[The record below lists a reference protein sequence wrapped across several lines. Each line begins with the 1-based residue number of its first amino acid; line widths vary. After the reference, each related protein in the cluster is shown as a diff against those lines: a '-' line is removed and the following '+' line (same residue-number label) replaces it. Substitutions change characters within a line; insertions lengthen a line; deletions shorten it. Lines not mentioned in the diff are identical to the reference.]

1 LKALDQGAKRAVIE
15 WHRRSGKDVT
25 CWNYLIKQAVAE
37 KGNYYYFFPTGEQ
50 ARQALWE
57 NIENDGFRMINHIPN
72 ELINRRLD
80 QQMFVEL
87 KNGSTIK
94 VIGSDKFE
102 QRNVGTNPKGVV
114 FSEYSITEPQVW
126 GFVRPILKVNK
137 GWAIFNFTPRGV
149 NHAVKTYQIG
159 KENNWFTETLT
170 IDDTKV
176 MTKEEYEQE
185 LAEGMPQDLAE
196 QEYYCKR
203 IEGASSVFRKID
215 ANIHNE
221 EIKSEVNRRYQ
232 IGIDLAKHQDFTV
245 LTAIDSH
252 TFQVA
257 KQERFN
263 KLDWDLQKENIIKFI
278 RYWNS
283 GKVFMDTTGIGDP
296 IFDDLTKQ
304 GISIEPFRFTEISR
318 EQLLNGLKI
327 LLEQNKIKIPNDEI
341 LTNELKSFQYELTG
355 QKVKMK
361 VPSGLHDDMVMSLAL
376 AVWGLSEKL
385 PLEGINFDF
394 YKETDWG

>member
-1 LKALDQGAKRAVIE
+1 LDKGAKRAVIE
-15 WHRRSGKDVT
+15 WHRRSGKDKV
-25 CWNYLIKQAVAE
+25 CWNYIIKQAVAE

-57 NIENDGFRMINHIPN
+57 NIDNNGFRMLDHIPAD
-72 ELINRRLD
+72 LIERKLD

-114 FSEYSITEPQVW
+114 FSEFSITEPQVW
-126 GFVRPILKVNK
+126 NFVRPILKVNK

-159 KENNWFTETLT
+159 KENGWFTETLT
-170 IDDTKV
+170 IDETKV
-176 MTKEEYEQE
+176 LTREEYEQE
-185 LAEGMPQDLAE
+185 LKEGMPRDLAE

-203 IEGASSVFRKID
+203 IEGASSVFRKIND
-215 ANIHNE
+215 NVHNE
-221 EIKSEVNRRYQ
+221 EIKSEINRRYQ
-232 IGIDLAKHQDFTV
+232 IGIDLAKYQDFTV
-245 LTAIDSH
+245 LTAIDLH
-252 TFQVA
+252 TFKVA

-263 KLDWDLQKENIIKFI
+263 KLDWNLQKENIIKFI
-278 RYWNS
+278 RYWNK
-283 GKVFMDTTGIGDP
+283 GRVFMDTTGIGDP

-304 GISIEPFRFTEISR
+304 GMPIEPFKFTETSR

-327 LLEQNKIKIPNDEI
+327 LIEQNKIKIPNDDI
-341 LTNELKSFQYELTG
+341 LINELKSFQYELQG

-361 VPSGLHDDMVMSLAL
+361 VPEGLHDDMVMSLAL
-376 AVWGLSEKL
+376 AVWGLSEKMPFAPKPQL
-385 PLEGINFDF
+385 IRPQLTK
-394 YKETDWG
+394 YV

>member
-1 LKALDQGAKRAVIE
+1 M
-15 WHRRSGKDVT
+15 
-25 CWNYLIKQAVAE
+25 AE